1 MAIEKLLEEIRK
13 LSTSDRYKLRIILDA
28 DKISE
33 EDIEASKRTAGGW
46 SDVDADK
53 MIEEIYR
60 SREDNSGRV
69 GMNW

>member
-46 SDVDADK
+46 SDMDTDK

-60 SREDNSGRV
+60 NRENNSGRV
-69 GMNW
+69 GMDW